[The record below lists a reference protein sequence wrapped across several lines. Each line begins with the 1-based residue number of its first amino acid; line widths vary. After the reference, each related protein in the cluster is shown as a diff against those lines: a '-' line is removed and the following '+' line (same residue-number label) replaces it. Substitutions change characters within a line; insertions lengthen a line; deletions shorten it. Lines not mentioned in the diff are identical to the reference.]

1 MYGSDKRNK
10 RYISLSVMRK
20 ITEQQLPRRIV
31 DKEKYNKIQRC
42 YKKKNITAG
51 RTTSGR
57 LMHIFKNITRVRR
70 LERGLERGR
79 GNLHAD

>member
-51 RTTSGR
+51 
-57 LMHIFKNITRVRR
+57 KN
-70 LERGLERGR
+70 
-79 GNLHAD
+79 NLGEVNAHLQEHNKS